1 MPLCIGVGTICKL
14 INQYSESARKNLTVL
29 SAKGCLYIETL
40 IIFNSYNFSNGQ
52 YLNMV
57 FFYFVYLFIYFQKKT
72 VEQKKKEQD
81 DLNLLFK
88 PVIGQKVSAGIQI
101 TVFNVIEKQQ
111 KSRFCLQFFF
121 FI

>member
-1 MPLCIGVGTICKL
+1 
-14 INQYSESARKNLTVL
+14 
-29 SAKGCLYIETL
+29 
-40 IIFNSYNFSNGQ
+40 
-52 YLNMV
+52 MV
-57 FFYFVYLFIYFQKKT
+57 FLFCLFIYFQKKT

-111 KSRFCLQFFF
+111 NNVFAFSFFYLFKSSLKTQKWRFL
-121 FI
+121 

>member
-1 MPLCIGVGTICKL
+1 
-14 INQYSESARKNLTVL
+14 
-29 SAKGCLYIETL
+29 
-40 IIFNSYNFSNGQ
+40 
-52 YLNMV
+52 MV
-57 FFYFVYLFIYFQKKT
+57 FLFCLFIYFQKKT

-111 KSRFCLQFFF
+111 NNVFAFSFFYLFKSSLKTQK
-121 FI
+121 